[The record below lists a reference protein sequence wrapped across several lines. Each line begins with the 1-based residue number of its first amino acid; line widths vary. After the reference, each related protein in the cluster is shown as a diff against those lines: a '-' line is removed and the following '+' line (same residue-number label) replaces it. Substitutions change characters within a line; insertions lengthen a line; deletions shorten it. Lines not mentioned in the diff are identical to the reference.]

1 MIKFEE
7 ILKKIEYLPPLPV
20 VVSKALSKLND
31 PKATPD
37 DLAEIIKFDQ
47 AVTANVLRLCNSSY
61 FGLRRT
67 ITDINEALIYIG
79 LVRFREI
86 LVLSGTGQYF
96 EQKVSGY
103 ELNKGELWSYS
114 LSSAVIADE
123 ICNIIE
129 REDNGS
135 VFLAALL
142 HDIGKVVLSE
152 FVTETWDEI
161 RSKVEGEGYTFIE
174 AEKEVIG
181 YDHAEL
187 GARILKLWGFSDEII
202 NAVKK
207 HHEPAQ
213 KNDSFIEDIVRIS
226 DNLSMMMGYTTSI
239 DGLAYHGYEDICRKY
254 NIHQETLDR
263 IMGISVEKIKK
274 IETEYGISREVA

>member
-1 MIKFEE
+1 MIKFED
-7 ILKKIEYLPPLPV
+7 IMKKIEYLPPLPI
-20 VVSKALSKLND
+20 VVSKALNKLND
-31 PKATPD
+31 PNTTPD

-61 FGLRRT
+61 FGLRRS
-67 ITDINEALIYIG
+67 ITDINEALVYIG
-79 LVRFREI
+79 LARFREI

-123 ICNIIE
+123 ICETIDLK
-129 REDNGS
+129 DNGS
-135 VFLAALL
+135 IFLAALL

-152 FVTETWDEI
+152 FITEAWDEI
-161 RSKVEGEGYTFIE
+161 HAKVEKDAYTFIE
-174 AEKEVIG
+174 AEKEIIG

-187 GARILKLWGFSDEII
+187 GARILKEWGFSEEII

-207 HHEPAQ
+207 HHEPAHE
-213 KNDSFIEDIVRIS
+213 NDTTIDDIVRIS

-239 DGLAYHGYEDICRKY
+239 DGLAYHGHEDICRKY
-254 NIHQETLDR
+254 DIHQDTLDK
-263 IMGISVEKIKK
+263 IMGNSVEKIKK